1 MPKFTRAEF
10 DQRLERARR
19 AMTEH
24 RLDGIMV
31 TSEPNIEYLSG
42 FTSQFP
48 WSSPSRPW
56 YFVLPREGEATAVIP
71 TVGIANWRATSWCPN
86 IESWISPRP
95 EDEGLDLLAGAVAKI
110 PRRFGRFGVE
120 LGPETRLGMPVADLL
135 SLRDAI
141 APSEMTDCSG
151 VMRELRIIK
160 SPAEVARIRQI
171 CQIACDAFDVLPKLA
186 RPGDT
191 EKDVVRKFQ
200 SELLLRGADKTPYTA
215 IGSGPGGYSSIIM
228 GPTTRKLRKG
238 DVFLIDT
245 GSRYEGYFCDFNRNV
260 AIGRPSDAARRV
272 HELLWRA
279 TEAGI
284 KAARPGNSAADL
296 YRAQASVIQ
305 AGGIEPFANGR
316 FGHGVGKVMTEPP
329 SNKLEDTTVLKPG
342 MVLTIEPVATYG
354 RGQMHVHEEN
364 LVVTEDKPVLLSRR
378 APKEMPVA
386 RL

>member
-1 MPKFTRAEF
+1 
-10 DQRLERARR
+10 
-19 AMTEH
+19 
-24 RLDGIMV
+24 
-31 TSEPNIEYLSG
+31 
-42 FTSQFP
+42 
-48 WSSPSRPW
+48 
-56 YFVLPREGEATAVIP
+56 
-71 TVGIANWRATSWCPN
+71 
-86 IESWISPRP
+86 
-95 EDEGLDLLAGAVAKI
+95 
-110 PRRFGRFGVE
+110 
-120 LGPETRLGMPVADLL
+120 
-135 SLRDAI
+135 
-141 APSEMTDCSG
+141 
-151 VMRELRIIK
+151 
-160 SPAEVARIRQI
+160 
-171 CQIACDAFDVLPKLA
+171 
-186 RPGDT
+186 
-191 EKDVVRKFQ
+191 
-200 SELLLRGADKTPYTA
+200 
-215 IGSGPGGYSSIIM
+215 M

-364 LVVTEDKPVLLSRR
+364 LVVTEDKPILLSRR